1 MAYLL
6 DANVFIAAK
15 NLHYGLDFCP
25 AFWDWL
31 VQKQAEGI
39 VFSVEK
45 VRDEVLAVADDLADW
60 IDQRDPS
67 FFLAVDATSFPSLAA
82 VSEWATGN
90 RYDQAAVTTFLQ
102 IADYYLVAQ
111 ALAGQH
117 TVVTHEV
124 PSATTRK
131 IKIPDACIGLGISFM
146 TPFQMLRRER
156 ARFIRQPRTTA
167 RDVNRLG
174 SHLLSSRSSPK
185 RCNSLILLGCTNAP
199 KWGQV

>member
-156 ARFIRQPRTTA
+156 ARFI
-167 RDVNRLG
+167 LG
-174 SHLLSSRSSPK
+174 P
-185 RCNSLILLGCTNAP
+185 AA
-199 KWGQV
+199 